1 MSIETKLR
9 EGSQAIKTA
18 TREAEFT
25 SRSPADRRGP
35 VSGPMLAWVGGLA
48 VIALLAVPAMLA
60 GVGGQPNGGVEV
72 GAAPAPPIELPYLL
86 LDLPDTELV
95 DAYEIIDGV
104 SGDRT
109 GIHQVYHQELNDDS
123 DDLSG
128 REFLLR
134 VQEPGTVF
142 EPFDHYMPLAATTDT
157 ISTDGREIT
166 VYEILDEEIKEGS
179 YDLGMLRWTEAPGYE
194 VILIPWGLN
203 KDEALALLDGLTPI
217 SGSEW
222 DELKRLEDEPLV
234 TTTTI
239 ESETPTTTG
248 AVDASENLAPDGP

>member
-18 TREAEFT
+18 TREAEYT
-25 SRSPADRRGP
+25 SRSPADRRSP
-35 VSGPMLAWVGGLA
+35 VSGPVLAWVGGLA

-60 GVGGQPNGGVEV
+60 GIGGQPSGGVEV
-72 GAAPAPPIELPYLL
+72 GAAPAQPVELPYLL

-95 DAYEIIDGV
+95 DAYEIMDEA

-109 GIHQVYHQELNDDS
+109 GIHQVYHQELS
-123 DDLSG
+123 DDADGWQG

-134 VQEPGTVF
+134 IQEPGTTF

-157 ISTDGREIT
+157 ISIDGREVT
-166 VYEILDEEIKEGS
+166 VYEVSDEEIEEGS

-194 VILIPWGLN
+194 VILIPWGLD

-217 SGSEW
+217 NESEW

-234 TTTTI
+234 TTTI
-239 ESETPTTTG
+239 VESETPTTG
-248 AVDASENLAPDGP
+248 AVDAQESSAPDSP